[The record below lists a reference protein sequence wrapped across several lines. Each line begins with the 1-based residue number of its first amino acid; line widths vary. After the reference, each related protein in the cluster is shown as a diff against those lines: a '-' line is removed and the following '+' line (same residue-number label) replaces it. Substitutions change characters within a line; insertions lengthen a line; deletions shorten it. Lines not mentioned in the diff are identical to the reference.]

1 MAKPTWVTSAGSL
14 GTFEEKTTQ
23 NISLSTTGDNVKLSL
38 ISGTLPPGMRFEN
51 NAIVG
56 TPFDVAKNTTYEFV
70 IRASNSEGAIDR
82 TFTIQITGEYA
93 PIWTSPNGTRDIL
106 PNGE

>member
-23 NISLSTTGDNVKLSL
+23 NISLSTTGENVKLSL

-56 TPFDVAKNTTYEFV
+56 TPFDVAKNRANSNLSTFP
-70 IRASNSEGAIDR
+70 IRADSDR
-82 TFTIQITGEYA
+82 
-93 PIWTSPNGTRDIL
+93 IL
-106 PNGE
+106 LRLDLTWSHLGFVFPFRCVDRGRLIFR